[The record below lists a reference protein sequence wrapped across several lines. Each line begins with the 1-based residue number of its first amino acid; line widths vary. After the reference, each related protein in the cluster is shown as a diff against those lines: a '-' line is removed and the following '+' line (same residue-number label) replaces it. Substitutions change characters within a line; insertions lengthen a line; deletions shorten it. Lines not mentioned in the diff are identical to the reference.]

1 MKNRKNHASKKI
13 TAAIAVAAVALIAF
27 GGITGARAALTYS
40 TVFQSDF
47 GTQDIGVGLIEQT
60 GTNDAE
66 PIPNDGELL
75 TKLVGKDES
84 FIVGKVYDERLSAEN
99 TGTIDEYVRM
109 TVHKY
114 WLDGNGKRVDL
125 EPGLIDL
132 TFNEDK
138 WIKVDTDPTDE
149 TIVLYYRV
157 PLTKEQRKTEEAV
170 KTIGVDSKVA
180 KYVDQTIENN
190 GKKIITTYSYDG
202 LQIALDVD
210 VDGVQ
215 THHAQDAMLSAWGVN
230 ATFSGDT
237 LTAVN

>member
-40 TVFQSDF
+40 EIFRSDF
-47 GTQDIGVGLIEQT
+47 GTQNIGVGLVEQT

-66 PIPNDGELL
+66 QIPDDGELL
-75 TKLVGKDES
+75 TKLVGEDES
-84 FIVGKVYDERLSAEN
+84 FIVGKVYDELLSAEN

-109 TVHKY
+109 TVRKY

-125 EPGLIDL
+125 SPELINL
-132 TFNEDK
+132 TFNEDE
-138 WIKVDTDPTDE
+138 WIMVDTDPADE
-149 TIVLYYRV
+149 TIVLYYKA
-157 PLTKEQRKTEEAV
+157 PLTTEQGTTEEAV
-170 KTIGVDSKVA
+170 KTIGVDSEIA
-180 KYVDQTIENN
+180 KYVDQTIT
-190 GKKIITTYSYDG
+190 GKTIQTEFAYDG

-230 ATFSGDT
+230 ATFSGDA